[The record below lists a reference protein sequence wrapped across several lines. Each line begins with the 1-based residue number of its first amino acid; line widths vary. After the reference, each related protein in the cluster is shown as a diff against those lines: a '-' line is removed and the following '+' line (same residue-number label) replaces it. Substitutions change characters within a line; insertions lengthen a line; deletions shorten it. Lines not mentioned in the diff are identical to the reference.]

1 MKRVYAAVWILLFL
15 ALVILASS
23 WLVHDT
29 NITMLETL
37 SQLEWQAS
45 EGDFTG
51 AQKTIGRLNQYY
63 KSREHFMALFI
74 KRDYLGSTAV
84 CLGGLSAYA
93 AEENLQD
100 LRSEIGKA
108 KAQIKMMDH
117 LFFSML

>member
-1 MKRVYAAVWILLFL
+1 MWILLFL

-45 EGDFTG
+45 EGDFAG

-84 CLGGLSAYA
+84 CLGFQPMPPKKTCRICEARSAKPRH
-93 AEENLQD
+93 
-100 LRSEIGKA
+100 RSK
-108 KAQIKMMDH
+108 
-117 LFFSML
+117 

>member
-15 ALVILASS
+15 ALVILTSS

-45 EGDFTG
+45 EGDFAG

-63 KSREHFMALFI
+63 KSR
-74 KRDYLGSTAV
+74 
-84 CLGGLSAYA
+84 
-93 AEENLQD
+93 
-100 LRSEIGKA
+100 
-108 KAQIKMMDH
+108 
-117 LFFSML
+117 

>member
-15 ALVILASS
+15 ARVILTSS

-45 EGDFTG
+45 EGDFAG